1 MPENTGNISV
11 FLCFPLIIRF
21 MRPIIIPKTQ
31 IDHQR
36 PVHLQCLSHQIVD
49 PLDQFRCPGKRI
61 LLWNSHFHNQ
71 EITFI
76 GNASV
81 HTTGSPSVS
90 GCDSKHSSPVSAD
103 IHRRNKASALV
114 FSKCKR
120 LINFFF
126 RIFCSCPISCRWFS
140 RNSLIP

>member
-21 MRPIIIPKTQ
+21 MGTIIIPKTQ

-103 IHRRNKASALV
+103 IHRRNKGLPWFSPSASA
-114 FSKCKR
+114 S
-120 LINFFF
+120 
-126 RIFCSCPISCRWFS
+126 SISSFVYS
-140 RNSLIP
+140 VPAPYPAGGFPGIP